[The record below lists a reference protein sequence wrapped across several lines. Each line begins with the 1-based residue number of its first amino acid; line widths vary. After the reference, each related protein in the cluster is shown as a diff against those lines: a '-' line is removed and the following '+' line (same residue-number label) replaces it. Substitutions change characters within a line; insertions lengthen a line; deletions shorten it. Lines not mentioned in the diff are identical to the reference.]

1 MSRVKAA
8 EMTTQIDLDGQY
20 DLDGLKSLVSDRAAL
35 VKNLESADTAPL
47 LMVLVH
53 LGGDPAWLGRIAPFI
68 KGPWSFHDETPADI
82 KAQLREAVA
91 DVLTDYSSSGK
102 PLPITP
108 PMAMLPVMLDA
119 CTGQHVPEEY
129 FPLVLE
135 EMDLA
140 GIDPKTVHWRGTPDA
155 RRLADFNVLVV
166 GAGFSGVGM
175 GIKLKEAGIPFTII
189 EKNED
194 VGGTWYENTY
204 PGIGVDTA
212 NHFYSFS
219 FDNNNDWD
227 HFFAK
232 GDQIE
237 SYIQRNV
244 ERTALRDQIRFG
256 EEVLSLKWDEAA
268 LIWRAEIRGKDGK
281 TYAMTANAVVSAV
294 GMLNRPK
301 VPAIKGLETF
311 KGPQFH
317 TARWDHS
324 VDYKGKRVGMIG
336 TGASGMQVG
345 PAIQGDVENLTIFQ
359 RSPHWAMLNP
369 LYFETVSNA
378 KKWVLDNIPFYTKWF
393 RFQLFWSSSD
403 TFHHNLRVDPNWH
416 DLKRSLNAENAKV
429 RDQLEA
435 HIANEVGHDPELIRK
450 ATPDY
455 PPYGKRMLR
464 DNHWYRM
471 LTRPN
476 VDLVDDQIDHVVPE
490 GVVTSDG
497 TVHPCD
503 ILVLATGFETRR
515 MLWPMQIAGRGGATI
530 LDRWGDEDPRAYL
543 GITVPEFPNFFVIYG
558 PNTNLSHGGSA
569 VFHSECQI
577 RYIMQGM
584 RELVES
590 GNAALEVKPEPFWD
604 YQKKVDTAHSQLVWA
619 HQGVTS
625 WYKNS
630 AGRVH
635 AASPWRL
642 VDYRNFTE
650 IFNPAEY
657 DFTPAPGVPPK
668 EAAT

>member
-1 MSRVKAA
+1 MTINQGGDKLKA
-8 EMTTQIDLDGQY
+8 
-20 DLDGLKSLVSDRAAL
+20 LVSDRTAL
-35 VKNLESADTAPL
+35 LKHLEHADTAPL

-53 LGGDPAWLGRIAPFI
+53 LGGDPAWLERIKPHI
-68 KGPWSFHDETPADI
+68 KGPWSFHDETPDALR
-82 KAQLREAVA
+82 AELREALA
-91 DVLTDYSSSGK
+91 DVLEDCAETGRD
-102 PLPITP
+102 LPTEIP
-108 PMAMLPVMLDA
+108 RHLLPQMLRA
-119 CTGQHVPEEY
+119 CTGQDVPAEY
-129 FPLVLE
+129 FPMVDE

-140 GIDPKTVHWRGTPDA
+140 GTDPKTVHWRGKPDPA
-155 RRLADFNVLVV
+155 RLADFQVLVV

-189 EKNED
+189 EKNDD

-212 NHFYSFS
+212 NHFYSYS

-227 HFFAK
+227 YFFAK
-232 GDQIE
+232 GDEIE
-237 SYIQRNV
+237 AYIRRNT
-244 ERTALRDQIRFG
+244 ERTSLRDNIRFG
-256 EEVLSLKWDEAA
+256 EEVQSLTWDDGS
-268 LIWRAEIRGKDGK
+268 LLWRAEIRRKDGS
-281 TYAMTANAVVSAV
+281 TYKMTANSVVSAV

-301 VPAIKGLETF
+301 VPPIKGLESF
-311 KGPQFH
+311 GGPKFH

-345 PAIQGDVENLTIFQ
+345 PAIQPFVENLTIFQ

-369 LYFETVSNA
+369 LYFENVTDA
-378 KKWVLDNIPFYTKWF
+378 KKWVLNNIPFYTKWF

-403 TFHHNLRVDPNWH
+403 TFHHNLKVDRNWPDQAH
-416 DLKRSLNAENAKV
+416 TLNAANAEIRK
-429 RDQLEA
+429 QLEA
-435 HIANEVGHDPELIRK
+435 HIASEVGHDPELIRK

-471 LTRPN
+471 LTREN
-476 VDLVDDQIDHVVPE
+476 VDLVDDQIDHVEPE
-490 GVVTSDG
+490 GIVTADG
-497 TVHPCD
+497 TLHPCD

-515 MLWPMQIAGRGGATI
+515 MLWPMQIEGRGGATI
-530 LDRWGDEDPRAYL
+530 LERWGDEDPRAHL
-543 GITVPEFPNFFVIYG
+543 GITVPEFPNFFLIYG
-558 PNTNLSHGGSA
+558 PNTNLAHGGSA

-577 RYIMQGM
+577 RYIMQGL

-590 GNAALEVKPEPFWD
+590 GAGALEVKPEPFWD
-604 YQKKVDTAHSQLVWA
+604 YQEKVDAAHRELVWS
-619 HQGVTS
+619 HPGVTS
-625 WYKNS
+625 WYKNG

-642 VDYRNFTE
+642 VDYRNMTAKFD
-650 IFNPAEY
+650 PAEY
-657 DFTPAPGVPPK
+657 EFTPASK
-668 EAAT
+668 A

>member
-1 MSRVKAA
+1 
-8 EMTTQIDLDGQY
+8 MTVQNNSE
-20 DLDGLKSLVSDRAAL
+20 GLKAVVADRAAL
-35 VKNLESADTAPL
+35 LKHLEHADTAPL

-53 LGGDPAWLGRIAPFI
+53 LGGDPGWLDRIAPHI
-68 KGPWSFHDETPADI
+68 KGPWSFHDETPDALR
-82 KAQLREAVA
+82 AELREAVA
-91 DVLTDYSSSGK
+91 DVLTDYASTGRA
-102 PLPITP
+102 LPTEL
-108 PMAMLPVMLDA
+108 PMELLPRMLRS
-119 CTGQHVPEEY
+119 CTGQVVPPEY
-129 FPLVLE
+129 YPMVHE

-140 GIDPKTVHWRGTPDA
+140 GTDPKTVHWRRSPDA
-155 RRLADFNVLVV
+155 KRLKDFRVLVV

-175 GIKLKEAGIPFTII
+175 GIKLKEAGIPFTIV
-189 EKNED
+189 EKNDD

-212 NHFYSFS
+212 NHFYSYS

-232 GDQIE
+232 GDEIE
-237 SYIQRNV
+237 AYIRRNA
-244 ERTALRDQIRFG
+244 ERTELRKNIRFS
-256 EEVLSLKWDEAA
+256 EEVLSLTWDEAA
-268 LIWRAEIRGKDGK
+268 LLWRAEIRKADGE

-301 VPAIKGLETF
+301 VPHIDGLETF
-311 KGPQFH
+311 AGPKFH

-345 PAIQGDVENLTIFQ
+345 PAIQPYVGNLTIFQ

-369 LYFETVSNA
+369 LYFEEVTAA
-378 KKWVLDNIPFYTKWF
+378 KKWVLENIPFYTKWF

-403 TFHHNLRVDPNWH
+403 TFHHNLKVDPNWPDKKH
-416 DLKRSLNAENAKV
+416 TLNAANAEV
-429 RDQLEA
+429 RKQLEA
-435 HIANEVGHDPELIRK
+435 HIASEVGHDPELIRK

-471 LTRPN
+471 LTRDN
-476 VDLVDDQIDHVVPE
+476 VDLVDDQIDRVAPE
-490 GVVTSDG
+490 GVVTADG
-497 TVHPCD
+497 TLHPCD

-515 MLWPMQIAGRGGATI
+515 MLWPMQIEGRGGATI
-530 LDRWGDEDPRAYL
+530 LDRWGDEDPRAHL
-543 GITVPEFPNFFVIYG
+543 GITVPEFPNFFLIYG

-577 RYIMQGM
+577 RYIMQAL
-584 RELVES
+584 RELLET
-590 GNAALEVKPEPFWD
+590 GQAALEVRPEPFWD
-604 YQKKVDTAHSQLVWA
+604 YQEKVDKAHSQLVWA
-619 HQGVTS
+619 HPGVTS
-625 WYKNS
+625 WYKNA

-642 VDYRNFTE
+642 VDYRNLTE
-650 IFNPAEY
+650 IFDPTEY
-657 DFTPAPGVPPK
+657 EFTPAPGDLTDG
-668 EAAT
+668 ASA